1 MNEPLPQ
8 FVLDAFALLAF
19 FQGEPGAKRVEAL
32 LDRAREQDAQ
42 LHLCL
47 INYGEALY
55 LIERRRGVEAAR
67 KAINILDH
75 LPIVVVEAD
84 RPLTFAAA
92 RIKAHHRLSYADAF
106 AVALAQELDAAIVT
120 VDPEL
125 KSVEGL
131 VRIEWLDQPNAPQ

>member
-1 MNEPLPQ
+1 VKETPPQ
-8 FVLDAFALLAF
+8 FVLDAFTILAF

-32 LDRAREQDAQ
+32 LDQAREKDAQ

-55 LIERRRGVEAAR
+55 LTERRRGVEAAR
-67 KAINILDH
+67 EAINIIDH

-84 RPLTFAAA
+84 RTLTFAAA

-106 AVALAQELDAAIVT
+106 AVALAQELDAVIVT
-120 VDPEL
+120 GDPEL
-125 KSVEGL
+125 KSVEEL
-131 VRIEWLDQPNAPQ
+131 VRIEWLDQPNAAK